1 MSAEAFPQ
9 SEPAAECP
17 IIRRVC
23 GVITDE
29 RVCRT
34 ARAHQAT
41 IRQRKKERLF
51 QQRFGAILNTA
62 GRPATLGLRRRSL
75 VCFRCVSP
83 RQQKVGFQT
92 RLYVD

>member
-1 MSAEAFPQ
+1 MSAEAFRQ

-29 RVCRT
+29 SVCRT

-41 IRQRKKERLF
+41 IRQRKKERLL
-51 QQRFGAILNTA
+51 QQKFGDILNTA
-62 GRPATLGLRRRSL
+62 GRPANLGLRRRSL

-83 RQQKVGFQT
+83 RHQKIGFQT
-92 RLYVD
+92 RLDVN